1 MRFLRIIRQDIL
13 WLNSRLHPALKIIG
27 LIVVLALVVGGWYLG
42 SEFWN
47 VKGYVGKGGGRFAP
61 RWERW
66 GVIPGLAIL
75 LYMISVVERGR
86 KSG

>member
-27 LIVVLALVVGGWYLG
+27 LIVVVALIVGGWYLG
-42 SEFWN
+42 SEWWN
-47 VKGYVGKGGGRFAP
+47 VKAYIPKGGRLAP
-61 RWERW
+61 RWERLAP
-66 GVIPGLAIL
+66 IPGLAIL
-75 LYMISVVERGR
+75 LYMIWVVERGR